1 MIKIRTNV
9 FETNSSSSHSITIP
23 YPLQLEENKMEI
35 NDEGY
40 IEVSLSQFCHWE
52 HDTQMDRLAWLI
64 QLLANEKLGYN
75 PFWYHR
81 NNEEWHEL
89 AEKLYETEEFQEL
102 SAEIAD
108 YANCRGIILAEL
120 TSGYIDHDSNYESM
134 KTFLLEYNVN
144 AVSFVF
150 GADIGMVFE
159 FNG

>member
-1 MIKIRTNV
+1 MINIRTNV

-23 YPLQLEENKMEI
+23 YPLELNENEMEI
-35 NDEGY
+35 NEDGY

-52 HDTQMDRLAWLI
+52 HESQMDRLAWLI

-81 NNEEWHEL
+81 NDEHWHEL
-89 AEKLYETEEFQEL
+89 AEKLYATEEFQEL

-108 YANCRGIILAEL
+108 YASCRGIVLAEL

-134 KTFLLEYNVN
+134 KIFLLEYGVD

-150 GADIGMVFE
+150 GNGIEMMFE